1 MPSIRTTTV
10 AVPPARTI
18 VVRSA
23 GAVPAPGSVPTSGS
37 PGASGT
43 AGRIAFHANVL
54 VAGYVPELAR
64 GSFPQRLAETIAEL
78 IPNSG
83 ANSADIGIG
92 MASVT
97 NADELA
103 NIGRSFPNR
112 TGAWI
117 SVDGAFTAYGAWQ
130 LANLN
135 RAIARALSNSITFP
149 RLNAAVPDP
158 GASDPRLPARD
169 PNSNGT
175 AGAPLL
181 DAFNRPRAC
190 DGARDFTKV
199 YAAACTRWAPIA
211 QNALPGSTPGASTQP
226 QGTPTQIAQSPSEP
240 ALCSFPAV
248 ARFWLRP
255 SATFERTGPEL
266 PAGTRVDLMDV
277 TSQTQGTLRLY
288 DVRVA
293 ATQSVAAARQYA
305 GRRGWAAMSAADVA
319 SCASVIAARDAA
331 KRAGGTTPKPGS
343 TPGSSTGNTAIT
355 TTTPATPAKRPESTM
370 REGQVVT
377 TRPATPG
384 APVVPPPP
392 ASSKTPYIVGGA
404 LVVTAGIMYWKRDAL
419 RKMFK

>member
-43 AGRIAFHANVL
+43 AGKIAFRTSVL
-54 VAGYVPELAR
+54 VAGHAPTIAR
-64 GSFPQRLAETIAEL
+64 GSFPQRLAQTIAEL

-83 ANSADIGIG
+83 ANSADIGI
-92 MASVT
+92 ASAPDT
-97 NADELA
+97 DANDLA
-103 NIGRSFPNR
+103 RIGQSFASRSG
-112 TGAWI
+112 TWI
-117 SVDGAFTAYGAWQ
+117 TVDGAFTAYGAWQ

-135 RAIARALSNSITFP
+135 RAIARALANSITFP
-149 RLNAAVPDP
+149 A
-158 GASDPRLPARD
+158 ASDSRLPPGPLDAA
-169 PNSNGT
+169 ST
-175 AGAPLL
+175 ALVL
-181 DAFNRPRAC
+181 EAFNRPRAC
-190 DGARDFTKV
+190 EGARDFTKV

-226 QGTPTQIAQSPSEP
+226 QGTLTQIAQSPSEP

-355 TTTPATPAKRPESTM
+355 TTTPATPAMRPESTM